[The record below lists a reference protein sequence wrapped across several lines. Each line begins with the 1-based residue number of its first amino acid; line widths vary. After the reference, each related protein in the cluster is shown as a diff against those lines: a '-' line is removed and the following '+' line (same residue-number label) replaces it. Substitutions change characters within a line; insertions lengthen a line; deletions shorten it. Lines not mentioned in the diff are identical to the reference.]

1 VREFEVVAGRE
12 ADFERVFGRDGI
24 WSEFLK
30 LSPRY
35 LGSSIRLEVDR
46 RGRRYK
52 VLDEWRSHEDFEAF
66 RQEQQAGVE
75 RFKAFLAAEGLVER
89 ETVLGSFYQDD
100 SDWDEDAGLI
110 SA

>member
-1 VREFEVVAGRE
+1 MREFEVVAGRE

-100 SDWDEDAGLI
+100 SDWDKDAGLI